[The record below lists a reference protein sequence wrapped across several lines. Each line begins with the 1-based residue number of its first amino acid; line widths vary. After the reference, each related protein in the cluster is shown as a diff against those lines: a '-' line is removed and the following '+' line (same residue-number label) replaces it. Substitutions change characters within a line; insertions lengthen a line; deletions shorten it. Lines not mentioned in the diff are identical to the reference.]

1 MDDNSKLYYM
11 IVLTQINIPLQVSQ
25 NMDFSCSFLCF
36 KSNMSNRFSNTQFNH
51 NIWHFILQ
59 DLNYWASFLK
69 DKNCPKSNYKLF
81 GPTPKRWKVCH
92 YVSSMKPISIKDHLG
107 SSMNEF
113 CPRVTSEFGL
123 HRGFN
128 WQRWRCINQLKYV
141 ITIKYDCNN
150 S

>member
-1 MDDNSKLYYM
+1 MQIIASSFFCQYQAGQ
-11 IVLTQINIPLQVSQ
+11 IIFCFQVGQLTVKITLFNFSPVSYV
-25 NMDFSCSFLCF
+25 
-36 KSNMSNRFSNTQFNH
+36 SNLLNH

-113 CPRVTSEFGL
+113 CPRETSEFGL

-128 WQRWRCINQLKYV
+128 WQIWRCINLLKYV
-141 ITIKYDCNN
+141 ITIKYECNN